1 MRNKKGDGEPYYQ
14 RYLVREKELTPEK
27 KEEREK
33 WWSETSKKFKV
44 IGEEKKEDGEK

>member
-14 RYLVREKELTPEK
+14 RYLEKEKELTPEE
-27 KEEREK
+27 KEEHEK

-44 IGEEKKEDGEK
+44 IGEEREDGEE